1 MGRALH
7 VRLKAAY
14 ESWKETRDDKFLVA
28 DISDLA
34 QQFGKADVSS
44 VTGPSLKPG
53 DLELVCF
60 EYVTG

>member
-14 ESWKETRDDKFLVA
+14 EAWKGTRNDSILVA
-28 DISDLA
+28 DVAAMAD
-34 QQFGKADVSS
+34 QFGKEKPP
-44 VTGPSLKPG
+44 TGTGTQLG
-53 DLELVCF
+53 REDLELICF

>member
-14 ESWKETRDDKFLVA
+14 EAWKGARDDCILVDEVA
-28 DISDLA
+28 IMA
-34 QQFGKADVSS
+34 NQFGKERSPAG
-44 VTGPSLKPG
+44 TGMQLRRE
-53 DLELVCF
+53 DLELICF